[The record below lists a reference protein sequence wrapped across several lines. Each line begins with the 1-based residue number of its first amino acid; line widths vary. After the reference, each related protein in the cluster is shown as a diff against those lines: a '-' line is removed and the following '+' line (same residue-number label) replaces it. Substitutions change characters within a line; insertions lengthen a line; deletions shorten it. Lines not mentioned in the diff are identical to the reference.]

1 MNIIFKRLL
10 VLITVLAMVFSMVA
24 CSPATEAP
32 TEPETPI
39 ETETPEEAEAPSED
53 VLADAVN
60 AYFAEMPD
68 NIYKIKQDAFLDK
81 VAEGEDMF
89 VLDIRQADDY
99 AAGHVKGA
107 VNAPWG
113 SAIAENLKFIP
124 QDKTVYVY
132 CYSGQTAGQAVMTL
146 NAAGINAIS
155 VNLGFNFGISKVDG
169 YEAFIEMDANEFG
182 VDEFEVASEIQD
194 ALTAYYAGLA
204 DVSDTTFKNYKISE
218 ASLREMMDNMDDSI
232 YILSIRGE
240 ADFEEGHISGA
251 EQMSFGAGMQENFA
265 GLPMDK
271 TIVVYCYTG
280 QTAGQTTAGL
290 RLLGYNAVS
299 LNGGMGMS
307 INAPIGWS
315 NKGFPVHV
323 VEEAAIS
330 YFADYESS
338 NIIPSDKVFEAM
350 DAGEDIFLLDIRQ
363 ADVYA
368 EGHLKGAVNVPWNAD
383 LASVIDYLPMD
394 KPIYVNCYTG
404 QTAGQTTSVLRM
416 AGFDVKSIKYGYNL
430 GISKTEGYEGYI
442 ETEVS
447 EAAMTSDTMNDIAP
461 AMKAV
466 VVKYFADMTVSEYKN
481 NIIPSTSLNEKLQA
495 ADDSI
500 FVLSIRQADAYA
512 EGHIPTA
519 INIPWAAGMNEQFN
533 TLPRDK
539 TIVVQC
545 YSGQTAGQ
553 TVGVLRFLG
562 YDAISLKSG
571 MGTEVTAPSG
581 WANEGFEVV
590 Q

>member
-1 MNIIFKRLL
+1 MNKTLKRLL
-10 VLITVLAMVFSMVA
+10 VLLTVLAMVFSMVA
-24 CSPATEAP
+24 CSPATETP
-32 TEPETPI
+32 TEPEAPV
-39 ETETPEEAEAPSED
+39 ETETPVEAEAPSED
-53 VLADAVN
+53 VLVDAVN

-68 NIYKIKQDAFLDK
+68 NIYKIKQDAFLEK

-89 VLDIRQADDY
+89 VLDIRQADAY

-113 SAIAENLKFIP
+113 PAIAENLKFIP

-132 CYSGQTAGQAVMTL
+132 CYSGQTAGQTVMTL

-155 VNLGFNFGISKVDG
+155 VNLGFNFGISKVEG
-169 YEAFIEMDANEFG
+169 YEAFIEMDANEFAT
-182 VDEFEVASEIQD
+182 EEVAIAPEVQD
-194 ALTAYYAGLA
+194 ALTAYFAGLA
-204 DVSDTTFKNYKISE
+204 DVAGTTFGNYKISE

-240 ADFEEGHISGA
+240 ADYADGHIAGA
-251 EQMSFGAGMQENFA
+251 EHMSFGAGMQENFA
-265 GLPMDK
+265 DLPMDK
-271 TIVVYCYTG
+271 KIVVYCYTG

-290 RLLGYNAVS
+290 RLLGYDAVS

-315 NKGFPVHV
+315 NMGFPVHV
-323 VEEAAIS
+323 VEESATS

-338 NIIPSDKVFEAM
+338 NIVPSTDVFEAI
-350 DAGEDIFLLDIRQ
+350 DAGEDMFILDIRQ

-383 LASVIDYLPMD
+383 LGNVIDYLPMD

-416 AGFDVKSIKYGYNL
+416 AGFNVMSIKYGYVL

-442 ETEVS
+442 ETEAN
-447 EAAMTSDTMNDIAP
+447 EMAMDTMNEIAP
-461 AMKAV
+461 AMKTAV
-466 VVKYFADMTVSEYKN
+466 VEYFQDMAVSEIKN
-481 NIIPSTSLNEKLQA
+481 NIISSTSLNEKLQA
-495 ADDSI
+495 EDDSI

-562 YDAISLKSG
+562 YDAVSLKSG

>member
-1 MNIIFKRLL
+1 MNKTLKRLL
-10 VLITVLAMVFSMVA
+10 VLLTVLAMVFSMVA

-32 TEPETPI
+32 TEPETPV
-39 ETETPEEAEAPSED
+39 ETETPVEPEAPSED

-68 NIYKIKQDAFLDK
+68 GIYKIKQDAFLDK

-89 VLDIRQADDY
+89 ILDIRQADAY

-113 SAIAENLKFIP
+113 PAIAENLKFIP

-169 YEAFIEMDANEFG
+169 YEAFLEMDANEFG
-182 VDEFEVASEIQD
+182 ADEYEVTPEIQD

-204 DVSDTTFKNYKISE
+204 DVADTTFKNYKISE
-218 ASLREMMDNMDDSI
+218 ASLRDMIDNMDDSI

-240 ADFEEGHISGA
+240 ADYADGHIAGA

-265 GLPMDK
+265 DLPMDK
-271 TIVVYCYTG
+271 KIVVYCYTG

-290 RLLGYNAVS
+290 RLLGYDAVS

-307 INAPIGWS
+307 INAPIGWA

-323 VEEAAIS
+323 VEEAANS

-338 NIIPSDKVFEAM
+338 NIVPSTNVFEAM
-350 DAGEDIFLLDIRQ
+350 DAGEDMFILDIRQ
-363 ADVYA
+363 PDVYA
-368 EGHLKGAVNVPWNAD
+368 EGHLKGAVNIPWNAE
-383 LASVIDYLPMD
+383 LGNVIDYLPMD

-416 AGFDVKSIKYGYNL
+416 AGFNVMSIKYGYVL

-442 ETEVS
+442 ETEAN
-447 EAAMTSDTMNDIAP
+447 EMAMDTMNEIAP
-461 AMKAV
+461 AMKNAV
-466 VVKYFADMTVSEYKN
+466 VEYFQDMAVAEIKN
-481 NIIPSTSLNEKLQA
+481 NIISSTSLNEKLQA

-500 FVLSIRQADAYA
+500 FVLSIRQPDAYA

>member
-1 MNIIFKRLL
+1 MNKTLKRFL
-10 VLITVLAMVFSMVA
+10 VLLTVLAMVFSMVA

-32 TEPETPI
+32 TEPETPA
-39 ETETPEEAEAPSED
+39 ETETPVEPEAPSED

-68 NIYKIKQDAFLDK
+68 GIYKIKQDAFLDK
-81 VAEGEDMF
+81 VAKGEDMF
-89 VLDIRQADDY
+89 ILDIRQADAY

-113 SAIAENLKFIP
+113 PAIAENLKFIP

-155 VNLGFNFGISKVDG
+155 VNLGFNYGISRVDG
-169 YEAFIEMDANEFG
+169 YEAFLEMDANEFG
-182 VDEFEVASEIQD
+182 ADEYEVALEIQD

-204 DVSDTTFKNYKISE
+204 DVKDSTFGNYKISE

-232 YILSIRGE
+232 YILSIRSE
-240 ADFEEGHISGA
+240 ADYADGHIVGA

-265 GLPMDK
+265 DLPMDK
-271 TIVVYCYTG
+271 KIVVYCYTG

-290 RLLGYNAVS
+290 RLLGYDAVS

-307 INAPIGWS
+307 INAPLGWA

-323 VEEAAIS
+323 VEEAATS

-338 NIIPSDKVFEAM
+338 NIVPSTTVFEAM
-350 DAGEDIFLLDIRQ
+350 DDGEDMFILDIRQ
-363 ADVYA
+363 PDVYA

-383 LASVIDYLPMD
+383 LGNVIDYLPMD

-404 QTAGQTTSVLRM
+404 QTAGQATSVLRM
-416 AGFDVKSIKYGYNL
+416 AGFNVMSIKYGYVL

-442 ETEVS
+442 ETEAN
-447 EAAMTSDTMNDIAP
+447 EMAMDTMNEIAP
-461 AMKAV
+461 AMKTAV
-466 VVKYFADMTVSEYKN
+466 VEYFQDMAVSEIKN
-481 NIIPSTSLNEKLQA
+481 NIISSTSLNEKLQA

-500 FVLSIRQADAYA
+500 FVLSIRQPDAYA

-562 YDAISLKSG
+562 YDAVSLKSG

>member
-1 MNIIFKRLL
+1 MNKTLKRFL
-10 VLITVLAMVFSMVA
+10 VLLTVLAMVFSMVA
-24 CSPATEAP
+24 CSPETEAP
-32 TEPETPI
+32 TEPETPV
-39 ETETPEEAEAPSED
+39 ETETPVEPEAPSED

-68 NIYKIKQDAFLDK
+68 GIYKIKQDAFLDK

-89 VLDIRQADDY
+89 ILDIRQADAY

-113 SAIAENLKFIP
+113 PAIAENLKFIP

-169 YEAFIEMDANEFG
+169 YEAFLEMDANEFG
-182 VDEFEVASEIQD
+182 ADEYEVTPEIQD

-204 DVSDTTFKNYKISE
+204 DVKGTTFGNYKISE

-232 YILSIRGE
+232 YILSIRSE
-240 ADFEEGHISGA
+240 ADYAEGHIAGA
-251 EQMSFGAGMQENFA
+251 EQMAFGAGMQENFA
-265 GLPMDK
+265 DLPMDK
-271 TIVVYCYTG
+271 KIVVYCYTG

-290 RLLGYNAVS
+290 RLLGYDAVS

-307 INAPIGWS
+307 INAPIGWA

-323 VEEAAIS
+323 VEEAANS

-338 NIIPSDKVFEAM
+338 NIVPSTKVFEAI
-350 DAGEDIFLLDIRQ
+350 DAGEDMFILDIRQ
-363 ADVYA
+363 PDVYA
-368 EGHLKGAVNVPWNAD
+368 EGHLKGAVNIPWNAD
-383 LASVIDYLPMD
+383 LGNVIDYLPMD

-416 AGFDVKSIKYGYNL
+416 AGFNVMSIKYGYVL

-442 ETEVS
+442 ETEAN
-447 EAAMTSDTMNDIAP
+447 EMAMDTMNEIAP
-461 AMKAV
+461 AMKNAV
-466 VVKYFADMTVSEYKN
+466 VEYFQDMAVAEIKN
-481 NIIPSTSLNEKLQA
+481 NIISSTSLNEKLQA

-500 FVLSIRQADAYA
+500 FVLSIRQPDAYA

-553 TVGVLRFLG
+553 TTAVLRFLG
-562 YDAISLKSG
+562 YDAVSLNGG
-571 MGTEVTAPSG
+571 MGMEINAPLG
-581 WANEGFEVV
+581 WANQGFEIV